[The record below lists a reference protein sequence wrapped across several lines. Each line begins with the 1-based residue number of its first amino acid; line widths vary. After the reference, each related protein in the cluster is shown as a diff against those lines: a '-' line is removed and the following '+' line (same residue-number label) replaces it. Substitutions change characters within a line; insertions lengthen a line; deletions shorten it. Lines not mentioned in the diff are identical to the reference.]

1 MIQETKHLHPDQ
13 GRKESCH
20 FFISGAMAQIHRFVV
35 GYYPVHRS
43 VKIVKRAFDVIG
55 SSLGLAI
62 TLPLYPV
69 IAAAI
74 YLESPGPIFIRQRRA
89 GQLLPPGSGDAD
101 GTGRSS
107 SPRPKFAEFVM
118 MKFRSMRPDAEK
130 MTGPVLATQND
141 PRVTRT
147 GRILR
152 KTRLDEIPQFLN
164 VLRGDMS
171 IVGPRPER
179 PELAE
184 QLAMAIPYFE
194 ERMRDVKPGITGL
207 AQISLSY
214 SGKPHAGSPVSKFE
228 ADLTNPFKI
237 EGAEDA
243 VADHMRVKLLYD
255 LAYSAATEDL
265 RHFLPVEI
273 GIIVRT
279 PLVMLRALGT

>member
-1 MIQETKHLHPDQ
+1 
-13 GRKESCH
+13 
-20 FFISGAMAQIHRFVV
+20 V
-35 GYYPVHRS
+35 
-43 VKIVKRAFDVIG
+43 
-55 SSLGLAI
+55 GLAL
-62 TLPLYPV
+62 TLPLYPI

-89 GQLLPPGSGDAD
+89 GQLQPSASGTN
-101 GTGRSS
+101 GT
-107 SPRPKFAEFVM
+107 PQRPQFRAFVM

-130 MTGPVLATQND
+130 MTGPVLATQGD
-141 PRVTRT
+141 PRITRT

-164 VLRGDMS
+164 VLIGDMS

-214 SGKPHAGSPVSKFE
+214 SGKPHPNSAVSKFE

-237 EGAEDA
+237 DGAEDA
-243 VADHMRVKLLYD
+243 IADHMRVKLLYD

-265 RHFLPVEI
+265 RHFLPLEI
-273 GIIVRT
+273 GIIVKT

>member
-1 MIQETKHLHPDQ
+1 
-13 GRKESCH
+13 
-20 FFISGAMAQIHRFVV
+20 MAEIRGFVV
-35 GYYPVHRS
+35 GYYAVHRT
-43 VKIVKRAFDVIG
+43 VRIVKRVFDLIG
-55 SSLGLAI
+55 SSVGLAL
-62 TLPLYPV
+62 TLPFYPV

-74 YLESPGPIFIRQRRA
+74 YVESPGPIFIRQRRA
-89 GQLLPPGSGDAD
+89 GQLRPHA
-101 GTGRSS
+101 TGAPATGAPQPMFR
-107 SPRPKFAEFVM
+107 EFVM

-130 MTGPVLATQND
+130 MTGPVLATEND
-141 PRVTRT
+141 PRITRC
-147 GRILR
+147 GKILR

-164 VLRGDMS
+164 VLLGEMS

-214 SGKPHAGSPVSKFE
+214 SGKPHPDSDVAKFE
-228 ADLTNPFKI
+228 ADLTNPFKM

-243 VADHMRVKLLYD
+243 LADHMRVKLLYD

-265 RHFLPVEI
+265 RHFLPVEL
-273 GIIVRT
+273 GIIFKT

>member
-1 MIQETKHLHPDQ
+1 M
-13 GRKESCH
+13 
-20 FFISGAMAQIHRFVV
+20 
-35 GYYPVHRS
+35 HRS
-43 VKIVKRAFDVIG
+43 VRIVKRVFDLVG
-55 SSLGLAI
+55 SSVGLAV
-62 TLPLYPV
+62 TLPLYPL

-74 YLESPGPIFIRQRRA
+74 YVESPGPVFIRQRRA
-89 GQLLPPGSGDAD
+89 GQLSVSEAPTNGASH
-101 GTGRSS
+101 R
-107 SPRPKFAEFVM
+107 PRFREFVM
-118 MKFRSMRPDAEK
+118 LKFRSMRPDAEK
-130 MTGPVLATQND
+130 MTGPVLATAND
-141 PRVTRT
+141 PRITRT
-147 GRILR
+147 GKILR
-152 KTRLDEIPQFLN
+152 KTRLDEIPQFIN
-164 VLRGDMS
+164 VLLGEMS

-214 SGKPHAGSPVSKFE
+214 SGKPHPHSDVAQYE

-237 EGAEDA
+237 DGAEDA

-265 RHFLPVEI
+265 RHFLPVELQ
-273 GIIVRT
+273 IILKT

>member
-1 MIQETKHLHPDQ
+1 M
-13 GRKESCH
+13 
-20 FFISGAMAQIHRFVV
+20 
-35 GYYPVHRS
+35 HRS
-43 VKIVKRAFDVIG
+43 VRIVKRVFDLVG
-55 SSLGLAI
+55 SSVGLAV

-89 GQLLPPGSGDAD
+89 GQLCPPAAATN
-101 GTGRSS
+101 GTTTSS
-107 SPRPKFAEFVM
+107 TSASRRPEFKQFVM

-130 MTGPVLATQND
+130 LTGPVLATDND
-141 PRVTRT
+141 PRITRT
-147 GRILR
+147 GKFLR

-179 PELAE
+179 PELAD

-214 SGKPHAGSPVSKFE
+214 SGKPLPNSDVAKFE
-228 ADLTNPFKI
+228 ADLTNPFKVD
-237 EGAEDA
+237 GAEDA

-273 GIIVRT
+273 GIIIKT

>member
-1 MIQETKHLHPDQ
+1 M
-13 GRKESCH
+13 S
-20 FFISGAMAQIHRFVV
+20 QIGRFVV
-35 GYYPVHRS
+35 GYLAVHRS
-43 VKIVKRAFDVIG
+43 VRIVKRVFDVIG
-55 SSLGLAI
+55 SSVGLAV

-74 YLESPGPIFIRQRRA
+74 YFESPGPIFIRQRRA
-89 GQLLPPGSGDAD
+89 GQLRAPEAPPGTTAAQ
-101 GTGRSS
+101 
-107 SPRPKFAEFVM
+107 RPQFQEFVM

-130 MTGPVLATQND
+130 MTGPVLATEND
-141 PRVTRT
+141 PRVPRA

-164 VLRGDMS
+164 VLLGDMS

-214 SGKPHAGSPVSKFE
+214 SGKPHPDSDVAKFE
-228 ADLTNPFKI
+228 ADLTNPFRI

-265 RHFLPVEI
+265 RHFLPVEL
-273 GIIVRT
+273 GIIFKT

>member
-1 MIQETKHLHPDQ
+1 M
-13 GRKESCH
+13 
-20 FFISGAMAQIHRFVV
+20 FVV
-35 GYYPVHRS
+35 SLQAIVVVSYRVVHRS
-43 VKIVKRAFDVIG
+43 VRVVKRAFDIIG
-55 SSLGLAI
+55 SSIGLAVTI
-62 TLPLYPV
+62 PLYPL
-69 IAAAI
+69 IAAVI
-74 YLESPGPIFIRQRRA
+74 WVDCPGPIFIRQRRA
-89 GQLLPPGSGDAD
+89 GQLLPPPHPQGD
-101 GTGRSS
+101 GGP
-107 SPRPKFAEFVM
+107 SPHRPKFYQFVM

-130 MTGPVLATQND
+130 MTGPVLATDND
-141 PRVTRT
+141 PRITRV

-214 SGKPHAGSPVSKFE
+214 SGKPHANSPVSKFE
-228 ADLTNPFKI
+228 ADLTNPFEI
-237 EGAEDA
+237 DGAEDA

-265 RHFLPVEI
+265 WHFLPVEL
-273 GIIVRT
+273 GIIMKT
-279 PLVMLRALGT
+279 PLVMIRALGT

>member
-1 MIQETKHLHPDQ
+1 M
-13 GRKESCH
+13 
-20 FFISGAMAQIHRFVV
+20 
-35 GYYPVHRS
+35 HRS
-43 VKIVKRAFDVIG
+43 VRIVKRVFDLVG
-55 SSLGLAI
+55 SSVGLAV

-89 GQLLPPGSGDAD
+89 GQLCPPVVPANGA
-101 GTGRSS
+101 T
-107 SPRPKFAEFVM
+107 PRPAFRQFVM

-130 MTGPVLATQND
+130 MTGPVLATEND
-141 PRVTRT
+141 PRITRT
-147 GRILR
+147 GKFLR

-164 VLRGDMS
+164 VLRGEMS

-179 PELAE
+179 PELAD

-214 SGKPHAGSPVSKFE
+214 SGKPLPNSDVARFE

-237 EGAEDA
+237 DGAEDA

-265 RHFLPVEI
+265 RHFLPVEL
-273 GIIVRT
+273 GIIIKT